1 MSTLDEATRGNYGE
15 ISANSPIRFNK
26 IKNFLIYGIGRIE
39 PSLEI
44 NDFGLEGSDVS
55 GEFIVL
61 PNTIIPYPGDYF
73 YLSALEKPYLFR
85 VTAVNPNTLETG
97 STLYRVNYE
106 LSSSDGL
113 KDPNKQVVKTYL
125 FSLSMGQTA
134 IAGSPSSTNGSNLM
148 TNLVDEELADR
159 QNYFTTTIQTLQDYY
174 ISLFYDSK
182 VETFVYKYQNF
193 TADWYANNGE
203 LKSEPVMNMHK
214 GSNPFGF
221 KVYDPY
227 LIEFM
232 IRNNVLSGSSE
243 YIHIMQQMFLPH
255 TFAYDYSRT
264 IFSSIEDKNIDKH
277 YGYYV
282 GNLLLCNQKQSI
294 LYAYPDDYYYMTY
307 KDLNARF
314 FLINIFDDP
323 EFTNKIR
330 KHTLTDHPLK
340 DIVIKYFNNELV
352 SIDDLKKLQHMD
364 YLVDK
369 EFYYGIP
376 FAIYI
381 LKRQLNENPISLDG
395 DYDMSSELDDTFD
408 NYSQVI
414 QSNPEEALH
423 DGYNK
428 FEYNKQFTNR
438 CRKPIPQGNGNK

>member
-1 MSTLDEATRGNYGE
+1 
-15 ISANSPIRFNK
+15 
-26 IKNFLIYGIGRIE
+26 
-39 PSLEI
+39 
-44 NDFGLEGSDVS
+44 
-55 GEFIVL
+55 L

-106 LSSSDGL
+106 LYSSDGL

-330 KHTLTDHPLK
+330 KHVLTDHPLK
-340 DIVIKYFNNELV
+340 DIIIKYFNNELV
-352 SIDDLKKLQHMD
+352 TLDDLKKLQHMD

-381 LKRQLNENPISLDG
+381 LKRQLNL
-395 DYDMSSELDDTFD
+395 T
-408 NYSQVI
+408 
-414 QSNPEEALH
+414 
-423 DGYNK
+423 
-428 FEYNKQFTNR
+428 R
-438 CRKPIPQGNGNK
+438 IPSH